1 MIFLIAR
8 YLGKLNLGGI
18 FGKILNSLSG
28 EVQLGIENMIV
39 ILIVIVIHSILKS
52 IIENLGNDS
61 TVQVAYFLEYL
72 VIVALITNSF
82 VNILDIVKT
91 SVYNVISFM
100 NLFSPILITLMMT
113 TGSIVVSSST
123 EAILIVVTELC
134 GNIIQNIIIPL
145 VLISTTLAI
154 VSNFSEKVQIARL
167 SKFLK
172 SAVIWILGI
181 ILTIFICILSIEGT
195 LGDSIDN
202 FTAKTSKAA
211 VSTFIPVVGKV
222 MGDSVDS
229 ILGCAN
235 ILKNS
240 VGIVGVVILF
250 GIVMIPIIKIS
261 VMWFMMN
268 IVAVLCEIIADTSI
282 SKLFDEIAESYKIL
296 FGILVSVSAMFII
309 GITLILR
316 ITNGG

>member
-1 MIFLIAR
+1 MIFLIAH

-123 EAILIVVTELC
+123 EAILIVVIELC

-195 LGDSIDN
+195 LGNSIDN

>member
-1 MIFLIAR
+1 MKFLVVH
-8 YLGKLNLGGI
+8 YHGKLNLGGI
-18 FGKILNSLSG
+18 LGKILNSVGG
-28 EVQLGIENMIV
+28 EIQSGIENMLV

-72 VIVALITNSF
+72 IIVALITNAF
-82 VNILDIVKT
+82 VDVLDIVKN
-91 SVYNVISFM
+91 SVYNIISFM
-100 NLFSPILITLMMT
+100 NLFSPILIALMMT

-123 EAILIVVTELC
+123 EVILIVVIEVC
-134 GNIIQNIIIPL
+134 GNVIQNIIIPL
-145 VLISTTLAI
+145 VLISTTLSI
-154 VSNFSEKVQIARL
+154 VSNFSEKVQLARL

-181 ILTIFICILSIEGT
+181 ILTVFICILSIEGT
-195 LGDSIDN
+195 LGNSIDS

-268 IVAVLCEIIADTSI
+268 VVAVLCEIIADNSI
-282 SKLFDEIAESYKIL
+282 AKLFDEIAESYKIL

-309 GITLILR
+309 GSTLILR
-316 ITNGG
+316 MTNGG